1 MRGIALVLALA
12 TVATRAD
19 AQSESALRAALE
31 GRALITKIDMP
42 ATAKGVDVFPREPAP
57 VDWREVA
64 NRLKDNGTA
73 LKPGQQS
80 MITKVVVKRDHIEVQ
95 LGGGGYGT
103 FGDNTGSAVSYSDQ
117 GESVRERQLRDSI
130 KTAGGDPKRRMQA
143 ELDNLRSRREHE
155 NTLNRAVAA
164 QANEAREANL
174 RIKRAEAGSRFN
186 IWYKNGVGEAELTP
200 NAVMAVLAQYAEVL
214 DGSRAANGPG
224 RAPSVGA
231 PLPQPPASY
240 NTNPMLAVRKG
251 MSVPEVEALFG
262 PASTANER
270 KEGTLTVVTRNYQY
284 DGKKVIASFVNGVLI
299 DYVIAP
305 Q

>member
-1 MRGIALVLALA
+1 MRRMTLAIAWVVLAPTA
-12 TVATRAD
+12 Y
-19 AQSESALRAALE
+19 AQTESALRGALE
-31 GRALITKIDMP
+31 GRLLMTKIDMP
-42 ATAKGVDVFPREPAP
+42 ATAKGVDIFPRESAP

-117 GESVRERQLRDSI
+117 GESVRERTLRDSI
-130 KTAGGDPKRRMQA
+130 KTASGDTKKRMQT
-143 ELDNLRSRREHE
+143 ELDNARSRRERE
-155 NTLNRAVAA
+155 NARDRAVAA

-174 RIKRAEAGSRFN
+174 RVKRAEAGSRFN
-186 IWYKNGVGEAELTP
+186 IWYKGGIAESELTP
-200 NAVMAVLAQYAEVL
+200 DAVMLSLAPYAEFT
-214 DGSRAANGPG
+214 GATSMGPTNRRPAG
-224 RAPSVGA
+224 GA
-231 PLPQPPASY
+231 PLPTTPY
-240 NTNPMLAVRKG
+240 NTNALLAVRKG
-251 MSVPEVEALFG
+251 LTVPDVESLFG
-262 PASTANER
+262 PATTASER
-270 KEGTLTVVTRNYQY
+270 KEGTLTVVTRNYLY
-284 DGKKVIASFVNGVLI
+284 DGKKVITSFVNGVLI

>member
-1 MRGIALVLALA
+1 MRRMTFAIAWVVFAPTA
-12 TVATRAD
+12 H
-19 AQSESALRAALE
+19 AQTEGALRSALE
-31 GRALITKIDMP
+31 GRSVLTKIDMP
-42 ATAKGVDVFPREPAP
+42 ATAKGVDIFPRESAP

-117 GESVRERQLRDSI
+117 GESVRERTLRDSI
-130 KTAGGDPKRRMQA
+130 KTASGDTKKRMQT
-143 ELDNLRSRREHE
+143 ELDNARSRRERE
-155 NTLNRAVAA
+155 NARDRAVAA

-174 RIKRAEAGSRFN
+174 RVKRAEAGSRFN
-186 IWYKNGVGEAELTP
+186 IWYKGGIAESELTP
-200 NAVMAVLAQYAEVL
+200 DAVMLSLAPYAEL
-214 DGSRAANGPG
+214 AGAASMGPTNKG
-224 RAPSVGA
+224 PLGGA
-231 PLPQPPASY
+231 PLPTPPY
-240 NTNPMLAVRKG
+240 NTNAMLAIRKG
-251 MSVPEVEALFG
+251 LTVPEVESLFG
-262 PASTANER
+262 PATTASER
-270 KEGTLTVVTRNYQY
+270 KEGTLTVVTRNYLY
-284 DGKKVIASFVNGVLI
+284 DGKKVITSFVNGVLI

>member
-1 MRGIALVLALA
+1 MREMRFAIAVSMLAWSTA
-12 TVATRAD
+12 ASRAQ
-19 AQSESALRAALE
+19 AQTENALRAAFE
-31 GRALITKIDMP
+31 GRAVVTKVDMP
-42 ATAKGVDVFPREPAP
+42 ATARGIDVFPRETAP

-80 MITKVVVKRDHIEVQ
+80 MITKVVVKKDHIEVQ

-103 FGDNTGSAVSYSDQ
+103 FGDNTGNAVSYSDQ

-130 KTAGGDPKRRMQA
+130 RTANGDQKKRMQT
-143 ELDNLRSRREHE
+143 ELDNARSRRERE
-155 NTLNRAVAA
+155 NTQNRALAA

-174 RIKRAEAGSRFN
+174 RVKRAEAGSRFN
-186 IWYKNGVGEAELTP
+186 LWYKNGIAETELTP
-200 NAVMAVLAQYAEVL
+200 DAV
-214 DGSRAANGPG
+214 RAALAPYADILAAPGAARGPL
-224 RAPSVGA
+224 AGA
-231 PLPQPPASY
+231 PLPVAPPA
-240 NTNPMLAVRKG
+240 TANPMLAIRKG
-251 MSVPEVEALFG
+251 MTVPEIEELFG

-270 KEGTLTVVTRNYQY
+270 KEGTLTVVTRNYLF
-284 DGKKVIASFVNGVLI
+284 DDKKVITSFVNGVLI

>member
-1 MRGIALVLALA
+1 MRRMTLAIAWVVLAPTA
-12 TVATRAD
+12 Y
-19 AQSESALRAALE
+19 AQTESALRGALE
-31 GRALITKIDMP
+31 GRSLMTKIDMP
-42 ATAKGVDVFPREPAP
+42 ATAKGVDIFPRESAP

-117 GESVRERQLRDSI
+117 GESVRERTLRDSI
-130 KTAGGDPKRRMQA
+130 KTASGDTKKRMQT
-143 ELDNLRSRREHE
+143 ELDNARSRRERE
-155 NTLNRAVAA
+155 NARDRAVAA

-174 RIKRAEAGSRFN
+174 RVKRAEAGSRFN
-186 IWYKNGVGEAELTP
+186 IWYKGGIAESELTP
-200 NAVMAVLAQYAEVL
+200 DAVMLSLAPYAEFT
-214 DGSRAANGPG
+214 GATSMGPTNRRPAG
-224 RAPSVGA
+224 GA
-231 PLPQPPASY
+231 PLPTTPY
-240 NTNPMLAVRKG
+240 NTNALLAVRKG
-251 MSVPEVEALFG
+251 LTVPDVESLFG
-262 PASTANER
+262 PATTASER
-270 KEGTLTVVTRNYQY
+270 KEGTLTVVTRNYLY
-284 DGKKVIASFVNGVLI
+284 DGKKVITSFVNGVLI